1 MLGGFNYKS
10 KQQTLTTLHYIT
22 LHYTTLHYITLTS
35 LFCLANPKT
44 TLHRSS
50 GLRTDVKLPAGQ
62 LDDIIVIICF
72 QSVKY

>member
-10 KQQTLTTLHYIT
+10 KQQTLTTLHYPN
-22 LHYTTLHYITLTS
+22 LHYITLTS